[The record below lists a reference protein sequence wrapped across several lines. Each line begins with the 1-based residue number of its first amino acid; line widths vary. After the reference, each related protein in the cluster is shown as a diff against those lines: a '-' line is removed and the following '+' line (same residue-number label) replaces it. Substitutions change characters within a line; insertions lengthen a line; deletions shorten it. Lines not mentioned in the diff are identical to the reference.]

1 LNQYVALSDGLLW
14 RGWLQA
20 AAQAADA
27 LVQLRIV
34 RRNSTPPPSQSPTVL
49 SASTPTLNDADG
61 GGRDPSGRV
70 PLLPLLPSCPELSW
84 AATALMFWNVFFCSG
99 GLVCFVAWLA
109 LQLTLA
115 VRHVAS

>member
-1 LNQYVALSDGLLW
+1 M
-14 RGWLQA
+14 
-20 AAQAADA
+20 
-27 LVQLRIV
+27 
-34 RRNSTPPPSQSPTVL
+34 L

-70 PLLPLLPSCPELSW
+70 PLLPMLPSCPELSW
-84 AATALMFWNVFFCSG
+84 ATTALMFWNVFFCSG

-115 VRHVAS
+115 VRHVENVEHCAPIFI